1 MKKEKKKSGILKE
14 FREFAIKGNMFDMA
28 VGVII
33 GGAFQTLV
41 KALTD
46 NILMPI
52 VSVFIGGLSFSEWKL
67 ALGHKVVDGETVT
80 NYLCFGDFISAV
92 INFLITAFVIFCLV
106 KFINKLG
113 DTLHH
118 KEETPAAPTTKKCPF
133 CKSEIAI
140 DATICPHCTSKLDE
154 Q

>member
-1 MKKEKKKSGILKE
+1 MKKEKKKSGFLKE
-14 FREFAIKGNMFDMA
+14 FKEFAIKGNMFDMA

-67 ALGHKVVDGETVT
+67 ALGHKVVDGETIT

-92 INFLITAFVIFCLV
+92 INFIIMAFVIFLIV
-106 KFINKLG
+106 KMMNRLREHGKKKEAPKPAEPPKPSNEEVLLTEIRDLLKNK
-113 DTLHH
+113 
-118 KEETPAAPTTKKCPF
+118 
-133 CKSEIAI
+133 
-140 DATICPHCTSKLDE
+140 
-154 Q
+154 